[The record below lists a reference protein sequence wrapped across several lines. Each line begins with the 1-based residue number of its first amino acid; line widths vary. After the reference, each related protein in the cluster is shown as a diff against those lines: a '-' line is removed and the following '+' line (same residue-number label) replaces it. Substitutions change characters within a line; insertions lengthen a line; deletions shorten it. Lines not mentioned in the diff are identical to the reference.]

1 MKRLPII
8 VGGSVFSIGVILEF
22 ALVAT
27 LPVGMADWF
36 ALGDHPLRF
45 SVRIGMHLINAIF
58 AAYLVRFATFNL
70 ALRRKKEREH
80 LRQEEFLNH
89 HVRNALSALQYAAY
103 LTSDQRVMETCDS
116 AIERIV
122 WALSSV
128 RHENQAG
135 LNESLNESKDSLGPC
150 AH

>member
-1 MKRLPII
+1 MKRLPVL
-8 VGGSVFSIGVILEF
+8 VGVSVFTIGVILEVV
-22 ALVAT
+22 LIAT
-27 LPVGMADWF
+27 LPVDMADWF
-36 ALGDHPLRF
+36 AQGDHPLRF

-58 AAYLVRFATFNL
+58 AGYLVRYAQMNL
-70 ALRRKKEREH
+70 ALRKKKERQQ

-89 HVRNALSALQYAAY
+89 HVRNALSSLQYAAY

-128 RHENQAG
+128 RQENQSG
-135 LNESLNESKDSLGPC
+135 
-150 AH
+150 AHQASNNLRPHAS